1 MDQEAHV
8 ALAQQAYRFDSYPDF
23 PAESLKSRDIRA
35 MRTGTREQSSAT
47 SLFITAAKLAAIV
60 LVVIA
65 ALSFARIALTSAT
78 VSTMI
83 ESDAISGEIADAR
96 STGVSLEMEQSVL
109 SNTSAIKQAAT
120 RLGMAAPYEVGT
132 IELAPDVVATDAA
145 GNLSLSGTVSNFVAI
160 QG

>member
-1 MDQEAHV
+1 M
-8 ALAQQAYRFDSYPDF
+8 ALAQQAYRFDSYPDLT
-23 PAESLKSRDIRA
+23 AEILDSRGIRA
-35 MRTGTREQSSAT
+35 TRTGSREQNSAT
-47 SLFITAAKLAAIV
+47 SLLITAAKLVVVV
-60 LVVIA
+60 LLVIA

-83 ESDAISGEIADAR
+83 QSDAISGEIADAR

-145 GNLSLSGTVSNFVAI
+145 GNRSLSGTVSIFVAI